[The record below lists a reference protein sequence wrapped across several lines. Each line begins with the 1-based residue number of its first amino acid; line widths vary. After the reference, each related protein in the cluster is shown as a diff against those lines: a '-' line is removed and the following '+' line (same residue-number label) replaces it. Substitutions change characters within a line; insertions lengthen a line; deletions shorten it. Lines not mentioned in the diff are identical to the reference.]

1 MGKDAEA
8 LRDLLDELEAAK
20 ITRWQSDGP
29 VTDLDPTVIT
39 RQIDRVL
46 AELAALRADVRA
58 LTLSMNR
65 GRGSRPMHGR
75 RRGLGR

>member
-29 VTDLDPTVIT
+29 VTDLE
-39 RQIDRVL
+39 RRIDRVL

-75 RRGLGR
+75 PRGLGR